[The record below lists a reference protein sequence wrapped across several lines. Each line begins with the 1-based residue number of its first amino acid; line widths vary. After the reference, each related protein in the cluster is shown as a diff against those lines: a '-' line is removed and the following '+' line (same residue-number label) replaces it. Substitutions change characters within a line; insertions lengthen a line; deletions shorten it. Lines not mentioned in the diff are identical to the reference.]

1 MITEIDVFEEKLY
14 EDDAALVKINCLYH
28 AYGLGSKVVGFFK
41 QIDENNN
48 LTAIMSVSGGNVNL
62 WQQNGDLEEIK
73 SYLLF
78 IGASNVFTSEETA
91 HRLSLK
97 VKKPCFLM
105 KVRQNVLN
113 KECVI
118 GENTPRRIL
127 EILKTG
133 LVIENDDEFLSDVT
147 YRLYHDAAGFA
158 LSDKGAGLVFKS
170 NVCSIIGGLAV
181 LPEFRR
187 SGGFGSELLTKLREQ
202 SKNENFFV
210 CCEEK
215 NIGFYNKNGLC
226 VVQRA
231 GDFEV
236 NI

>member
-1 MITEIDVFEEKLY
+1 M
-14 EDDAALVKINCLYH
+14 
-28 AYGLGSKVVGFFK
+28 
-41 QIDENNN
+41 
-48 LTAIMSVSGGNVNL
+48 
-62 WQQNGDLEEIK
+62 
-73 SYLLF
+73 
-78 IGASNVFTSEETA
+78 
-91 HRLSLK
+91 
-97 VKKPCFLM
+97 
-105 KVRQNVLN
+105 
-113 KECVI
+113 
-118 GENTPRRIL
+118 
-127 EILKTG
+127 
-133 LVIENDDEFLSDVT
+133 
-147 YRLYHDAAGFA
+147 
-158 LSDKGAGLVFKS
+158 FKS